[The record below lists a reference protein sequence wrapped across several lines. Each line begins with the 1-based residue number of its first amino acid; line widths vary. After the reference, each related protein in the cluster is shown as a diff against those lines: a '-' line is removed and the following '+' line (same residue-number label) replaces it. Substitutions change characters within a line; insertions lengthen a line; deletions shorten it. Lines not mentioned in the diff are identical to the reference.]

1 MNQELISELNLALIP
16 ESILGERH
24 IALSKQ
30 IASQYPA
37 VITLNGITPRLA
49 LIPHL
54 TIYQVAV
61 RVKHLDR
68 MRDALREVALRA
80 RVFALAAT
88 EYSANPN
95 EGSFEVRYEAAPRL
109 MQFQDEVL
117 AVVNPLRGNLLLE
130 RDPSG
135 RPPSELIK
143 RSGVIGD
150 NIRRTGFDAVGDP
163 AMGGTFGPHVTINWL
178 RPGTSLQMNASD
190 WPQLSDLNGHFVALG
205 IFVLGPYGTCA
216 QRLDTLE
223 LRT

>member
-1 MNQELISELNLALIP
+1 MNQELICELNLALIP
-16 ESILGERH
+16 EDILGERQ

-30 IASQYPA
+30 IANQYPA
-37 VITLNGITPRLA
+37 VITLNGITARLA
-49 LIPHL
+49 FIPHL

-61 RVKHLDR
+61 RAKDLDR
-68 MRDALREVALRA
+68 MRDALGEVALGARA
-80 RVFALAAT
+80 FALAAT
-88 EYSANPN
+88 EYSANAN

-117 AVVNPLRGNLLLE
+117 AAVNPLRGNLLLE

-135 RPPSELIK
+135 RPLGELIK

-150 NIRRTGFDAVGDP
+150 NIRGTGFDAVGDP
-163 AMGGTFGPHVTINWL
+163 AKGGTFVPHVTINWL
-178 RPGTSLQMNASD
+178 RLGTSLQMNASD
-190 WPQLSDLNGHFVALG
+190 WPQLSDLNGHFTALG

-216 QRLDTLE
+216 QRLATLE